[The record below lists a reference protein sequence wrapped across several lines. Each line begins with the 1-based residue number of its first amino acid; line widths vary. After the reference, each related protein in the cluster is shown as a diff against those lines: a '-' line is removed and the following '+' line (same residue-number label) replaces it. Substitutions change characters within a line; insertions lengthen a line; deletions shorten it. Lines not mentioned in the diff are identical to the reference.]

1 MEQNPIPSICM
12 SYPGPVPP
20 SQARERVGPWMGL
33 FSKLIYPLA
42 CRSCDQALF
51 PEGAGDGLHR
61 WLCGRCLND
70 LVRVESPYCENC
82 GEPFEGAISGA
93 FTCGNCSGRRFA
105 FDFAISRFRSEGP
118 VRELIHDFKYGHDLS
133 LRSVLGQ
140 LIQEVLDDP
149 RLQSEQ
155 LGDWVLVPVP
165 LHRSRLRKRGF
176 NQSAE
181 ICRALSRETGI
192 PTLDAL
198 SRSRQ
203 TDAQASLHR
212 ADRLENLRNAFV
224 LRRPWFGAAPNL
236 RERKVLLVDDVLTT
250 GATTH
255 ECAKVLKRDGGA
267 EKVVVITV
275 ARG

>member
-1 MEQNPIPSICM
+1 M

-20 SQARERVGPWMGL
+20 SRARERVEPWLGRFM
-33 FSKLIYPLA
+33 KLLYPLA
-42 CRSCDQALF
+42 CRSCDLAL
-51 PEGAGDGLHR
+51 PAGDELDGLHR
-61 WLCGRCLND
+61 WLCQRCMGD
-70 LVRVESPYCENC
+70 LVRVEAPFCENC

-93 FTCGNCSGRRFA
+93 FTCANCAGRRFA

-133 LRSVLGQ
+133 LRSVLSG
-140 LIQEVLDDP
+140 LLQEVLEDS
-149 RLQSEQ
+149 RLQVER
-155 LGDWVLVPVP
+155 LGEWVLVPVP
-165 LHRSRLRKRGF
+165 LHRSRMRQRGF

-198 SRSRQ
+198 SRNRQ

-212 ADRLENLRNAFV
+212 GDRLENLRNAFT
-224 LRRPWFGAAPNL
+224 LRKSWFGAAFDL
-236 RERKVLLVDDVLTT
+236 KKRKVLLVDDVLTT
-250 GATTH
+250 GATSH